1 MLHGRESS
9 CTKACFLEVKQHGLR
24 DSKTSGG
31 DPIVFNPQRKMQSS
45 KRFKLLC
52 SNMRTYNTYIY
63 STYIC
68 IYMCVCVC
76 LYLYRY
82 IAFYMF
88 PMIFFPINFWLQLKN
103 DLDRIEMTVVTTW
116 ITLDHIG
123 SPCLRSWHEALEMPR
138 YWQRPF
144 RWGLWWWIR

>member
-9 CTKACFLEVKQHGLR
+9 CTEACFLEVKQHGLR

-63 STYIC
+63 YIVH
-68 IYMCVCVC
+68 IYIYIYVCVCV
-76 LYLYRY
+76 Y
-82 IAFYMF
+82 IYTDTYITFYMF
-88 PMIFFPINFWLQLKN
+88 PMIFFQ
-103 DLDRIEMTVVTTW
+103 
-116 ITLDHIG
+116 
-123 SPCLRSWHEALEMPR
+123 
-138 YWQRPF
+138 
-144 RWGLWWWIR
+144 